1 MKVLIV
7 ARGYPTEKFK
17 MNGIFEFDQAKALAK
32 VEVDVIYAAVDVR
45 SLRRWRKWGFEERI
59 IENVRI
65 FAINIP
71 CGRIPPKLREWI
83 SGKALRLLYSRI
95 VNKCGRPDI
104 IHTHFMNQGYIA
116 VDALKNESIPIIHTE
131 HYSAMNQKNLD
142 EHTKFLAEHTY
153 PKVDRLIAV
162 SSSLATSIKEKFG
175 IDATVI
181 PNIVDTTI
189 FYYFSEHQPDDE
201 FCFVS
206 VGGLIGRKQMDLL
219 ISAFREAFGEKPE
232 VKLYIYGQGPEKSKL
247 ERMIDRLDLSRRVF
261 LMGLSDRKVIAQR
274 MNKCHCFVLASQL
287 ETFGVAFIEA
297 LACGIPVI
305 ATKCGGPEDFIDDNN
320 GILIPV
326 NNVECLVEA
335 MKTMYFNIEQYD
347 RFAIAEDIKSVFSP
361 EAVANEII
369 SVYERLLNVR
379 KLEK

>member
-32 VEVDVIYAAVDVR
+32 AEVDVIYAAVDVR

-71 CGRIPPKLREWI
+71 CGRIPPQLREWI

-104 IHTHFMNQGYIA
+104 IHTHFINQGYIA
-116 VDALKNESIPIIHTE
+116 VNALKNESIPIIHTE

-162 SSSLATSIKEKFG
+162 SSSLATSIKEKFR
-175 IDATVI
+175 IDAMVI

-189 FYYFSEHQPDDE
+189 FNFVPEQQLNDV
-201 FCFVS
+201 FNFVS
-206 VGGLIGRKQMDLL
+206 VGGLSEIKRMDLL
-219 ISAFREAFGEKPE
+219 ISAFCGAFKEKTE
-232 VKLYIYGQGPEKSKL
+232 VKLYIYGEGSERNNL
-247 ERMIDRLDLSRRVF
+247 ERLIKRLELSCRVF
-261 LMGLSDRKVIAQR
+261 LMGSANREIIARK
-274 MNKCHCFVLASQL
+274 MNESHCFVLASRS

-297 LACGIPVI
+297 LSCGLPVI
-305 ATKCGGPEDFIDDNN
+305 ATMCGGPESFIDDNN
-320 GILIPV
+320 GILIPT
-326 NNVECLVEA
+326 NNSERLTEA
-335 MKTMYFNIEQYD
+335 MQNMYTSIEKYD
-347 RFAIAEDIKSVFSP
+347 RSSISRCAIAKFSP
-361 EAVANEII
+361 QTVADQII
-369 SVYERLLNVR
+369 SVYEELTGKEN
-379 KLEK
+379 LEQ